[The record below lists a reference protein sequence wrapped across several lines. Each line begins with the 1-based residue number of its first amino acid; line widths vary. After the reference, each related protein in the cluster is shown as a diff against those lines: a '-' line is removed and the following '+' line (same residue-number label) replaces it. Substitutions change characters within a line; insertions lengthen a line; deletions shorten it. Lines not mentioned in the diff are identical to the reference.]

1 MTKKEAFEVKF
12 YFEEITEVEAV
23 LDMISNDDKT
33 VSLENIAPRLA
44 GLARAR
50 FARPHIHER
59 TRQIVEQCVDL
70 IDKELQKL
78 LSDMEDTLKNKY

>member
-1 MTKKEAFEVKF
+1 MTKQEALEVKF
-12 YFEEITEVEAV
+12 YFEEITEVEAA
-23 LDMISNDDKT
+23 LDMITNDKT
-33 VSLENIAPRLA
+33 VSFESIAPRLA

-50 FARPHIHER
+50 FSRPHLHER

-78 LSDMEDTLKNKY
+78 LFDMEDTLKNKY